1 MFTLLRLPINTLS
14 PRGPQWEPS
23 KVLFNRNLLV
33 VGQFLSIL
41 LEIWSRVEVRL
52 PIWVLVSLVGLDLR
66 APLVR
71 SLRFD
76 VEEPVNSEPLGFDD
90 RSVVGVLVLDPFLVD
105 DLSDRNF
112 LSSASGSL
120 ILGVSAGLDR
130 TEQRWDSLTLGSF
143 GAFGC
148 GLSV

>member
-1 MFTLLRLPINTLS
+1 
-14 PRGPQWEPS
+14 
-23 KVLFNRNLLV
+23 
-33 VGQFLSIL
+33 
-41 LEIWSRVEVRL
+41 
-52 PIWVLVSLVGLDLR
+52 
-66 APLVR
+66 VR
-71 SLRFD
+71 SRRLD

-112 LSSASGSL
+112 LSSAGGSL

-130 TEQRWDSLTLGSF
+130 TEQRWDSRALGSS